1 MFKPPPFGKTP
12 EPTSEG
18 VIEERSSRR
27 LMVDSV
33 SIAYILLGMASGAL
47 LYLIVKMIKRNQQ
60 SAIADNAPV
69 IAGSDELGGK
79 AKNPDQFTEPDDDAL
94 DEMGDLLASAAE
106 AQGIEYE
113 ED

>member
-1 MFKPPPFGKTP
+1 MA
-12 EPTSEG
+12 
-18 VIEERSSRR
+18 
-27 LMVDSV
+27 DSV
-33 SIAYILLGMASGAL
+33 SIAQVLLFVASGAL
-47 LYLIVKMIKRNQQ
+47 LYLIMKMIKRNQQ

-69 IAGSDELGGK
+69 IAGSDELGGQ
-79 AKNPDQFTEPDDDAL
+79 AKDPAQFNEPDDGAL